1 MAARCSLSRQ
11 LHPLHSHSFPWNPW
25 RGGHVFNA
33 ETHHGAYQRRQGP
46 LRGPNSEQDALRDTR
61 GGAYDHGGA
70 SDTPTREEAQRTNR
84 QRAQT
89 GADVRQGV
97 SDAELNHDSESDLP
111 EGLTRPRV
119 GGSTQ
124 MGTGEE
130 ARHAPLTG
138 QTQRPSAKKGGT

>member
-1 MAARCSLSRQ
+1 MAD
-11 LHPLHSHSFPWNPW
+11 NKD
-25 RGGHVFNA
+25 GKG
-33 ETHHGAYQRRQGP
+33 

-61 GGAYDHGGA
+61 SGAYDHGGL
-70 SDTPTREEAQRTNR
+70 SDAPTPEEAQRTER

-97 SDAELNHDSESDLP
+97 SDADLKHSTEPDLP
-111 EGLTRPRV
+111 EGLMRPRV

-130 ARHAPLTG
+130 ARHTPLAGASRTK
-138 QTQRPSAKKGGT
+138 RERS

>member
-1 MAARCSLSRQ
+1 MADIKDG
-11 LHPLHSHSFPWNPW
+11 N
-25 RGGHVFNA
+25 G
-33 ETHHGAYQRRQGP
+33 

-61 GGAYDHGGA
+61 SGAYDHGGL
-70 SDTPTREEAQRTNR
+70 SDAPTPGEAQRTER

-97 SDAELNHDSESDLP
+97 SDADLKHSTEPDLP

-124 MGTGEE
+124 MGTGQE
-130 ARHAPLTG
+130 ARHTPLAG
-138 QTQRPSAKKGGT
+138 QKRSS

>member
-1 MAARCSLSRQ
+1 MADIK
-11 LHPLHSHSFPWNPW
+11 
-25 RGGHVFNA
+25 GGN
-33 ETHHGAYQRRQGP
+33 G

-61 GGAYDHGGA
+61 SGAYDHGGP
-70 SDTPTREEAQRTNR
+70 SDAPTREEAQRTER

-97 SDAELNHDSESDLP
+97 GDAELQHTLESDLP

-124 MGTGEE
+124 MGTGKE
-130 ARHAPLTG
+130 ARHTPLAG
-138 QTQRPSAKKGGT
+138 QKRSS

>member
-1 MAARCSLSRQ
+1 MADSKD
-11 LHPLHSHSFPWNPW
+11 
-25 RGGHVFNA
+25 GKG
-33 ETHHGAYQRRQGP
+33 

-61 GGAYDHGGA
+61 SGAYDHGGL
-70 SDTPTREEAQRTNR
+70 SDAPTPQEAQRTER

-97 SDAELNHDSESDLP
+97 SDAHLKHSIEPDLP
-111 EGLTRPRV
+111 EGLLRPRV

-130 ARHAPLTG
+130 ARHTPLARG
-138 QTQRPSAKKGGT
+138 GRHRP

>member
-1 MAARCSLSRQ
+1 MTASKD
-11 LHPLHSHSFPWNPW
+11 
-25 RGGHVFNA
+25 GKG
-33 ETHHGAYQRRQGP
+33 

-61 GGAYDHGGA
+61 SGAYDHGGA
-70 SDTPTREEAQRTNR
+70 SDAPTRQEAQRTDH

-97 SDAELNHDSESDLP
+97 SDAELNHDSETDLP

-124 MGTGEE
+124 MGTGEA
-130 ARHAPLTG
+130 ARHTPLTG
-138 QTQRPSAKKGGT
+138 EAQRPPAKKGGA

>member
-1 MAARCSLSRQ
+1 MA
-11 LHPLHSHSFPWNPW
+11 HIK
-25 RGGHVFNA
+25 GGK
-33 ETHHGAYQRRQGP
+33 G

-61 GGAYDHGGA
+61 SGAYDHGGA
-70 SDTPTREEAQRTNR
+70 SDAPTREEAQRTNR

-119 GGSTQ
+119 GGSTE